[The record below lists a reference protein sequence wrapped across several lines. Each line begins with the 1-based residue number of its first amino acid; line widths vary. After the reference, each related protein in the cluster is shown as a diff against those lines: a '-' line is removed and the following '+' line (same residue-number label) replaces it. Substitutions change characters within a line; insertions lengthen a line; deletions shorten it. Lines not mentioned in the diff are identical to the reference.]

1 MYRKNITLD
10 RSTREKFIF
19 LPSTNHSCRAR
30 VTVAIGNLL
39 LACMLCYRGC
49 WHHGFFIVVAVYV
62 FLECDNSVSVVS
74 RKVGAGDTISSFGRL
89 WIFSTPA
96 SMNFCSFSVKLL
108 MSQCLPQYVDPLWET
123 RFSWKN
129 WIFMEAS
136 ITAVGSSSSDL
147 QVSHTEQSNDS
158 QSMMET
164 LGISNKPT
172 DVGRLQSSSK
182 GL

>member
-1 MYRKNITLD
+1 M
-10 RSTREKFIF
+10 
-19 LPSTNHSCRAR
+19 
-30 VTVAIGNLL
+30 
-39 LACMLCYRGC
+39 
-49 WHHGFFIVVAVYV
+49 
-62 FLECDNSVSVVS
+62 
-74 RKVGAGDTISSFGRL
+74 GA
-89 WIFSTPA
+89 A
-96 SMNFCSFSVKLL
+96 
-108 MSQCLPQYVDPLWET
+108 
-123 RFSWKN
+123 
-129 WIFMEAS
+129 